1 MKFSFFKSA
10 QSKDKRPSGQLS
22 VEQLV
27 EHIRKGTWKEA
38 VLKVRRREGS
48 RAYRLLKEKLPCFTG
63 SAVLK
68 TRDVSTKVEDR
79 LASHSGIIFIDID
92 AKDNPGLRVKDLV
105 DKDALCQFISPGGK
119 GIKLA
124 YRCKS
129 VKTAA
134 EHRRIF
140 DAVVDRLVAKDVK
153 IKVDPVVK
161 SIASLQFV
169 SYDPEA
175 YYNPKTKLVI
185 QPLPPVKIKKQYV
198 SEGNEQLKQL
208 DEYIAALGKKDITRL
223 YDDWLNIL
231 FALSYSFGEEG
242 RSRMHLLCRNYA
254 GYSEAE
260 CDEKYDA
267 CLESSQQSQNPV
279 TVSTVFQLVTASLP
293 VAKRKELGKKYL
305 QTHAIGKAEETEPT
319 NPDLAGF
326 VRYKL
331 WLFKKVVDRKTNEV
345 VDLQLAKINTNEL
358 EKVLKGLGF
367 YRYQHGPTRT
377 YYVRI
382 VNNIVETVDNYD
394 VVRIV
399 TEYVEAEGDYEF
411 TYGDNEVTF
420 KFSWEELALKF
431 REIRANSTINA
442 QIAASLTHWS
452 PNLLEDTAT
461 ESYIPYRNGI
471 VTITAKEIKLV
482 PYNSLPFQIWKE
494 QILPRDFKQVKQ
506 PGMFEKFWRNVFGP
520 PNSFAFRQSSWYYGY
535 VLQGTKRE
543 STARAWLL
551 YDKQTG
557 NNGRTGK
564 TIISSAAGK
573 IRSTTVIDG
582 KRVDL
587 TDRFAFQTVE
597 PWTKIIVIDDVRKG
611 TSIGPLFSMI
621 TGKVVADRK
630 NVNPVSVRAKFIL
643 TSNYILEAEGNSES
657 GRQFVSQVD
666 DFYVRWGKENGNTIT
681 PVVDLHGKEFFTDW
695 DEKDWAQF
703 DTFSAHCLQSYLRD
717 PAPENTI
724 VGNSK
729 ILRFI
734 QVNEEETYYNLC
746 RTFVSN
752 VYQNK
757 GGWLIVSQS
766 AMNEALREINE
777 GYTGKRAGVVIRAF
791 FSAIGANY
799 EGLSSDRGP
808 GGQVRTVYQISS
820 LFDDL
825 NWGGYEGKLGR
836 PAGISTKKAERAVKT
851 KKKDVK

>member
-27 EHIRKGTWKEA
+27 EHIRTGTWKKQ
-38 VLKVRRREGS
+38 VLEVRRREGS

-68 TRDVSTKVEDR
+68 TRDIATKVEDR
-79 LASHSGIIFIDID
+79 LAEHSGVIFIDID
-92 AKDNPGLRVKDLV
+92 AKDNPRLRVKDLI

-124 YRCKS
+124 YRCKP
-129 VKTAA
+129 VKTAQ

-140 DAVVDRLVAKDVK
+140 DAVVDRLVAKGVK

-185 QPLPPVKIKKQYV
+185 QPLPPVKIKKQHV

-231 FALSYSFGEEG
+231 FALSYSFGEAG
-242 RSRMHLLCRNYA
+242 RSRMHILCRNYA

-305 QTHAIGKAEETEPT
+305 QTHAIGKAEETELT

-331 WLFKKVVDRKTNEV
+331 WLFKKVVDKKTNEV

-358 EKVLKGLGF
+358 EKVLKSLGF
-367 YRYQHGPTRT
+367 YRYQHGQART

-399 TEYVEAEGDYEF
+399 TEYVEAEGNYEF
-411 TYGDNEVTF
+411 TYGDNEITF

-431 REIRANSTINA
+431 RELRAQSTIAA

-452 PNLLEDTAT
+452 PNLLEDKPD
-461 ESYIPYRNGI
+461 ESYVPYRNGI
-471 VTITAKEIKLV
+471 AVVNKSGIKLV
-482 PYNSLPFQIWKE
+482 PYGSLPYQIWK
-494 QILPRDFKQVKQ
+494 QQVLPRDFKLVKKK
-506 PGMFEKFWRNVFGP
+506 GHFETFLRNVF
-520 PNSFAFRQSSWYYGY
+520 PNKEELSRAIWYYGY

-543 STARAWLL
+543 SSARAWLL
-551 YDKQTG
+551 YDKITG
-557 NNGRTGK
+557 NNGRVGK
-564 TIISSAAGK
+564 SILGKAAGK
-573 IRSTTVIDG
+573 IRSMTIIDG
-582 KRVDL
+582 QRADL
-587 TDRFAFQTVE
+587 SDKFVFQTID
-597 PWTKIIVIDDVRKG
+597 PWTKVVLIDDAKKG
-611 TSIGPLFSMI
+611 SSLRPLFAAI
-621 TGKVVADRK
+621 TGETSAEKK
-630 NVNPVSVRAKFIL
+630 NVQAYSLSTKWII
-643 TSNYILEAEGNSES
+643 TSNWMLESEGTSES
-657 GRQFVSQVD
+657 GRQYVSQVS
-666 DFYVRWGKENGNTIT
+666 DFYVRWGAEHGNTTT
-681 PVVDLHGKEFFTDW
+681 PIVDYHGLELFTDFS
-695 DEKDWAQF
+695 EKDWNEF
-703 DTFSAHCLQSYLRD
+703 DSFSLRCLQTHLTEKS
-717 PAPENTI
+717 PANDI
-724 VGNSK
+724 LGNARV
-729 ILRFI
+729 LRFI

-746 RTFVSN
+746 RAFVEN
-752 VYQNK
+752 VYLNSK
-757 GGWLIVSQS
+757 GWLTVSTS

-791 FSAIGANY
+791 FAAIGAKY

-820 LFDDL
+820 LFNSL
-825 NWGGYEGKLGR
+825 NFGGYEERVGR
-836 PAGISTKKAERAVKT
+836 PKGFSTKGAKTAEKQG
-851 KKKDVK
+851 K